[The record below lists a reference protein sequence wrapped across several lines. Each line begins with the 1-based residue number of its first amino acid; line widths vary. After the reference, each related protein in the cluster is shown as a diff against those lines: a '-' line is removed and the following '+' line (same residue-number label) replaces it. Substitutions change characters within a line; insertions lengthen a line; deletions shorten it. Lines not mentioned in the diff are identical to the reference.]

1 MRYSLLVSFL
11 CLVLSASAQDME
23 YARQV
28 LNDLCADDMAG
39 RGYVEDGDNAA
50 AYYIEQAFKKNELD
64 AWAFNY
70 YQDFTM
76 PVNSFPGKVELAV
89 DGKKLITGKDFL
101 VEADAPSVKGSYE
114 LTYVDKLPQIAPS
127 GRVVDST
134 TTYKGFVVLADSL
147 MAKLP
152 PSIRLALLKGFKK
165 AGAKGII
172 RLTDAKLTWS
182 VAQQQAPIAQFVVNR
197 SAWNKAAKTVEV
209 DVKAEF
215 DKKHRTH
222 NVLAYVEGSEQPD
235 KFIVFTA
242 HYDHLG
248 KMGKDVIFRGAN
260 DNASGVSM
268 LLNLAKHYSIPENQ
282 PRTSIAFIAFAAEEP
297 GLEGSMHYVQNPIFP
312 LSDIR
317 FLINLDI
324 LGTGDEGITVVNG
337 AVHETEF
344 EALKGINDQ
353 YKYLKEVK
361 KRGKAAIS
369 DHYPFSEAG
378 VPCFYIYT
386 MGGIQA
392 YHDVYDVPETLPLS
406 GFEGVFKLLTDF
418 IARM

>member
-1 MRYSLLVSFL
+1 
-11 CLVLSASAQDME
+11 ME
-23 YARQV
+23 YAQKV
-28 LNDLCADDMAG
+28 LDALCADDMAG

-50 AYYIEQAFKKNELD
+50 AYYIEQELKAND
-64 AWAFNY
+64 LFAWEFNY
-70 YQDFTM
+70 YQTFNM
-76 PVNSFPGKVELAV
+76 PVNTFPGKVELSV
-89 DGKKLITGKDFL
+89 DGNVLIPGKDFH
-101 VEADAPSVKGSYE
+101 VESSSPSVKGSFDLMSVRE
-114 LTYVDKLPQIAPS
+114 LPQIAPS
-127 GRVVDST
+127 GRVIDST
-134 TTYKGFVVLADSL
+134 ANYNGFVVLADSL
-147 MAKLP
+147 MAQLP
-152 PSIRLALLKGFKK
+152 PPIRTALLNGFKR

-172 RLTDAKLTWS
+172 RLTEDKLTWTVS
-182 VAQQQAPIAQFVVNR
+182 KQQASIPQFIVSKNNWPKDAKVIDVN
-197 SAWNKAAKTVEV
+197 
-209 DVKAEF
+209 VKADFE
-215 DKKHRTH
+215 KKHRTQ
-222 NVLAYVEGSEQPD
+222 NVLAYVEGSHQPE

-282 PRTSIAFIAFAAEEP
+282 PKFSMAFIAFAGEEA
-297 GLEGSMHYVQNPIFP
+297 GLLGSMHYVQNPIFP
-312 LSDIR
+312 LKDIE

-337 AVHETEF
+337 AVHTTEF
-344 EALKGINDQ
+344 EALQGINDQ
-353 YKYLKEVK
+353 KGYLAQVK

-378 VPCFYIYT
+378 VPCLYIYT

-418 IARM
+418 VARL